1 MREQMQCLGRMLV
14 RSSNDVP
21 LCENVEWMWA
31 QCRSC
36 CCTWIT
42 KNLRTPRVRGSSL
55 KKTAIMQQ
63 QQQLIQ
69 QQLPQTPPSRNQ
81 WRQPKE
87 RLDSEDSSGSKS
99 NLINA
104 VIKSDCLIMKSRWW
118 IERRVF
124 HSPLVR
130 ARVWRWRWVWTRRR
144 RQNGFHQW
152 VSQLQNILDEDGF
165 NWILF

>member
-1 MREQMQCLGRMLV
+1 MTVNKTNLCVSVLTLAVCCFSPRSAMMREQMQCLGRMLV

-55 KKTAIMQQ
+55 KKTAGMQQ

-69 QQLPQTPPSRNQ
+69 QQLQLQQQLPQTPISRNQ

-87 RLDSEDSSGSKS
+87 RLDSEDSSGN
-99 NLINA
+99 NLKIRSSTC
-104 VIKSDCLIMKSRWW
+104 IWLI
-118 IERRVF
+118 IF
-124 HSPLVR
+124 
-130 ARVWRWRWVWTRRR
+130 
-144 RQNGFHQW
+144 Q
-152 VSQLQNILDEDGF
+152 I
-165 NWILF
+165 

>member
-55 KKTAIMQQ
+55 KKTAGMQQ

-69 QQLPQTPPSRNQ
+69 QQLQQLPQTPTSRNQ

-87 RLDSEDSSGSKS
+87 RIDSEESSG
-99 NLINA
+99 NLANYTF
-104 VIKSDCLIMKSRWW
+104 V
-118 IERRVF
+118 
-124 HSPLVR
+124 
-130 ARVWRWRWVWTRRR
+130 
-144 RQNGFHQW
+144 
-152 VSQLQNILDEDGF
+152 
-165 NWILF
+165 